1 MPVRPTQAY
10 TTFKTQSELLLNFAV
25 LVSYAVPS
33 LRNEIQLIRSGQKPS
48 LPSPDFFYK
57 SNRSSTDD
65 LLKSEARYE
74 QRLAE
79 YVLLSQFSFFE
90 SFVIDLV
97 RQMIDFQ
104 GGSDFIART
113 AARSKRYM
121 APHVTKIAKLKRKL
135 QDSEKSSWRDRYRKY
150 GRLLADERYRFPGEL
165 LAAYGVRHL
174 VSKLSKLKAHEIP
187 DLLVD
192 GLLMDLTKS
201 EMKKYHEI
209 R

>member
-1 MPVRPTQAY
+1 
-10 TTFKTQSELLLNFAV
+10 
-25 LVSYAVPS
+25 
-33 LRNEIQLIRSGQKPS
+33 
-48 LPSPDFFYK
+48 
-57 SNRSSTDD
+57 
-65 LLKSEARYE
+65 
-74 QRLAE
+74 
-79 YVLLSQFSFFE
+79 
-90 SFVIDLV
+90 
-97 RQMIDFQ
+97 MIDFQ

-209 R
+209 REMRNAIAHGSPLNLSIRKVVNMNIALRNLAIKIADHFTENFFVIEKYAP